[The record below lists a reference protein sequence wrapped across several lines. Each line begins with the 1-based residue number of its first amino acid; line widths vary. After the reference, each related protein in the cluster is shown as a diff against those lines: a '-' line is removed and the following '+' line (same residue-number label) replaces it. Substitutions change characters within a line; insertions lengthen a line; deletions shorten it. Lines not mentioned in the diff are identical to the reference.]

1 MSQVRDKRQN
11 NIKAGVF
18 VTLSLILGIAV
29 FSILTNAWGRLF
41 SATSTYQVVFSIHDG
56 VGALSTGSKVKL
68 GGVIVGSVLYV
79 VPREEQD
86 APTKMIDVTFSM
98 NNSFDLYENASV
110 HAEAGLLGDKA
121 WLSISDVG
129 SGIQATSSTKLTG
142 TTETMIGQLL
152 GRDAAIDITKSL
164 DSLRK
169 LSEALTNDGGALN
182 LLLGSR
188 EADGI
193 KYAIDAA
200 RKSLLSMQS
209 VMESTE
215 KVWPEWESS
224 VTNILVDS
232 EQIPNQIQ
240 ETLTKIQ
247 EMLIDIRANI
257 LPSVERSM
265 QSFENTMSSLELMSK
280 TYQEK
285 TPEWAAKISS
295 IIENANQMSV
305 RAKAAIDE
313 ISSSP
318 WKLMYRPTD
327 REIAYEQLNA
337 ASWQLQTALTNL
349 RISAEALEIAV
360 QSPDAPEEASSIAAS
375 LVESADQFKKARE
388 AIENRMNDDFPN
400 RK

>member
-1 MSQVRDKRQN
+1 
-11 NIKAGVF
+11 
-18 VTLSLILGIAV
+18 
-29 FSILTNAWGRLF
+29 
-41 SATSTYQVVFSIHDG
+41 
-56 VGALSTGSKVKL
+56 
-68 GGVIVGSVLYV
+68 
-79 VPREEQD
+79 
-86 APTKMIDVTFSM
+86 
-98 NNSFDLYENASV
+98 
-110 HAEAGLLGDKA
+110 
-121 WLSISDVG
+121 
-129 SGIQATSSTKLTG
+129 
-142 TTETMIGQLL
+142 
-152 GRDAAIDITKSL
+152 
-164 DSLRK
+164 
-169 LSEALTNDGGALN
+169 
-182 LLLGSR
+182 
-188 EADGI
+188 
-193 KYAIDAA
+193 
-200 RKSLLSMQS
+200 
-209 VMESTE
+209 
-215 KVWPEWESS
+215 
-224 VTNILVDS
+224 
-232 EQIPNQIQ
+232 
-240 ETLTKIQ
+240 
-247 EMLIDIRANI
+247 MLIDIRANI

-295 IIENANQMSV
+295 IIENASQMSV

-318 WKLMYRPTD
+318 WKLLYRPTD

>member
-1 MSQVRDKRQN
+1 
-11 NIKAGVF
+11 GVF

-110 HAEAGLLGDKA
+110 HAEAGLLGDVA

-152 GRDAAIDITKSL
+152 GRDAAINITKSL

-247 EMLIDIRANI
+247 EMLID
-257 LPSVERSM
+257 
-265 QSFENTMSSLELMSK
+265 
-280 TYQEK
+280 
-285 TPEWAAKISS
+285 
-295 IIENANQMSV
+295 
-305 RAKAAIDE
+305 
-313 ISSSP
+313 
-318 WKLMYRPTD
+318 
-327 REIAYEQLNA
+327 
-337 ASWQLQTALTNL
+337 
-349 RISAEALEIAV
+349 
-360 QSPDAPEEASSIAAS
+360 
-375 LVESADQFKKARE
+375 
-388 AIENRMNDDFPN
+388 
-400 RK
+400 